1 MKQNPQPTT
10 PQILSVG
17 QCGFDQMMISGYLTD
32 RFNAQVLEANGLDD
46 ALEAMR
52 STHFNLVLVNRV
64 LDRDGSSGLDLIRA
78 LKEDPETSSV
88 PAMLVSDHPEAQHA
102 AVVLGASSG
111 FGKAE
116 LHAMETYELIKRV
129 LEG

>member
-1 MKQNPQPTT
+1 MKQNPQPST

-17 QCGFDQMMISGYLTD
+17 QCGFDQMMISDYLTD

-46 ALEAMR
+46 VLEAMR
-52 STHFNLVLVNRV
+52 STPFDLVLVNRV

-78 LKEDPETSSV
+78 LKKDPETALV
-88 PAMLVSDHPEAQHA
+88 PAMLVSDHPDAQHA
-102 AVVLGASSG
+102 AGVLGASPG

-116 LHAMETYELIKRV
+116 LHAMETYERIKRV